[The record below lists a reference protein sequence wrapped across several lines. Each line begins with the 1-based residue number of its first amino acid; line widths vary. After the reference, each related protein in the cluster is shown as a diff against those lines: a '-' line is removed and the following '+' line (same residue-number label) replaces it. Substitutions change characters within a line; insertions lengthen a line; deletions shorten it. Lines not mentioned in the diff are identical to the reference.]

1 MLRWNKNLIVAY
13 QNWWN
18 SPDGKIVLE
27 DLKSKCSLLAEGL
40 KVDSG
45 VDVNKLLVLEGQ
57 SNVIKYIYKM
67 LKRDPN
73 EQQPQKAVNR
83 SISETV

>member
-13 QNWWN
+13 KNVFE
-18 SPDGKIVLE
+18 SPDGKLVLE
-27 DLKSKCSLLAEGL
+27 DLCKRAPLLRKGL
-40 KVDSG
+40 NGAG
-45 VDVNKLLVLEGQ
+45 VDIHTLLVLEGQ
-57 SNVIKYIYKM
+57 SNIVKHIYEMTGK
-67 LKRDPN
+67 DPN